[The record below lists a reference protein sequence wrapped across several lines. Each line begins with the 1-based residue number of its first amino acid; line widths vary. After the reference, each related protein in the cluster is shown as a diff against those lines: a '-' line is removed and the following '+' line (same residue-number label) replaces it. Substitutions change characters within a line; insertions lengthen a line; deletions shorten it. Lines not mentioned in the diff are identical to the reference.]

1 MIEEINAAGLN
12 SSNNIEKNKKKK
24 DPQDTCILNYF
35 YVNFRISNI
44 SKNTSQDLL
53 ATSILNT
60 KKIGEQMFS
69 KFNVTKE
76 IHVYYKN
83 SKFTKEHKEKNPAII
98 L

>member
-1 MIEEINAAGLN
+1 MKISAAGLN
-12 SSNNIEKNKKKK
+12 SSNNIEKNKKK

-44 SKNTSQDLL
+44 SRNTSQDLL
-53 ATSILNT
+53 ATSILYT
-60 KKIGEQMFS
+60 RKIGEMFS